1 MLTIRKGIE
10 NTFSITSWAMF
21 GFFILFTLV
30 AQSSVHA
37 SHTPKIVNLNTGDEF
52 TDLQIAI
59 DLAASGNT
67 LKIDGNIVGVF
78 VVFKDLTIL
87 GDHSVIDG
95 GNAAPVFTVFTP
107 AGATQSISVVFQ
119 DLIIQNGLGSSTQG
133 GGGILN
139 INANLLLRSVKVLHN
154 ESLANGGG
162 ILNATIT
169 SFPVTPPFSLS
180 FPAVLSLTKCK
191 VSYNTAISG
200 GGIVNSGGLM
210 TVEDSKISGN
220 VATNVGGGILS
231 AHGNNIFTNSR
242 ISSNYANLQGGG
254 IENIIGSITTFDD
267 VKFINNHAGQAGGIY
282 NGTGGVAGSSV
293 TIRDSAFHG
302 NNTFTAGGALFNDA
316 NSLADLNDVK
326 ITRNSAFNAGGIFNN
341 AGATLILVETVV
353 ENNLPNNIVDL

>member
-21 GFFILFTLV
+21 AFLMLFTLI

-37 SHTPKIVNLNTGDEF
+37 SHKPKIVNLNTGDEF
-52 TDLQIAI
+52 TDLQSAI
-59 DLAASGNT
+59 DTALSGNT

-87 GDHSVIDG
+87 GDNSIIDG
-95 GNAAPVFTVFTP
+95 ANAAPVFTVFTP
-107 AGATQSISVVFQ
+107 AGATQSINVVFE
-119 DLIIQNGLGSSTQG
+119 DLIIQRGLGSSTQG

-139 INANLLLRSVKVLHN
+139 INANLLLRSVKVQHN

-169 SFPVTPPFSLS
+169 SFPGTPPFSLS
-180 FPAVLSLTKCK
+180 FPAVISLIKSK

-210 TVEDSKISGN
+210 TVDSTKISGN
-220 VATNVGGGILS
+220 VASNVGGGILS
-231 AHGNNIFTNSR
+231 AQGNNIFTNSR
-242 ISSNYANLQGGG
+242 ISSNYATLQGGG
-254 IENIIGSITTFDD
+254 VENIIGSTTTFED
-267 VKFINNHAGQAGGIY
+267 VKFINNHGGQAGGIY

-293 TIRDSAFHG
+293 SIRNSVFHG
-302 NNTFTAGGALFNDA
+302 NNTFTAGGALFNDV
-316 NSLADLNDVK
+316 NSLADLNDVR

-341 AGATLILVETVV
+341 AGATLILVETDV
-353 ENNLPNNIVDL
+353 ENNFPNNIIDL